1 MNSVAGKKVVV
12 TGGTRGIGLATVAEF
27 ARAGAHVTFTGTSE
41 AGIAAARAKLGA
53 SNAAGIACDLRDT
66 ARMHAI
72 LAGGCDILINNAAIA
87 EPNGPLHS
95 VADEDLRRMIDVT
108 LFGAL
113 QWARHAAARMLE
125 HGGGTIINVSSGA
138 AHRAIPNMGPY
149 NIAKAGLFMATQVL
163 HEELKDRG
171 ILVLAFSPGVV
182 DTDMQTAARES
193 GLFKG
198 VLPSDRSELRAPEE
212 PARAMRWL
220 CEHGGVEFGG
230 RDIPIADEALQ
241 GAFA

>member
-1 MNSVAGKKVVV
+1 MNTVAGRKVVV
-12 TGGTRGIGLATVAEF
+12 TGGTRGIGLVTVAEF
-27 ARAGAHVTFTGTSE
+27 AKAGARVTYTGTTDAS
-41 AGIAAARAKLGA
+41 IAQARAQLGA
-53 SNAAGIACDLRDT
+53 ITAQGVACDLRDT
-66 ARMHAI
+66 AGMHAI
-72 LAGGCDILINNAAIA
+72 LADGCEILINNAAIA
-87 EPNGPLHS
+87 EPNGPLHA
-95 VADEDLRRMIDVT
+95 VADADLRRMLDVT

-113 QWARHAAARMLE
+113 QWARHAAAGMLE
-125 HGGGTIINVSSGA
+125 RGGGTIINVSSGA

-163 HEELKDRG
+163 HEELKDHG

-198 VLPSDRSELRAPEE
+198 VLPSDRSELRSPDE

-220 CEHGGVEFGG
+220 CEHGGAEFGG
-230 RDIPIADEALQ
+230 RDIPIADEALN